1 MQYREF
7 IKLHMS
13 GMKFGSPAEVRA
25 HMKKIA
31 ELWKEEKQKMMEPKK
46 GKGAMKT
53 KRGKGA
59 IKQQSLIGDIVGE
72 ALNAGSN
79 LARKYL

>member
-1 MQYREF
+1 MQYKDF
-7 IKLHMS
+7 VKMHMA
-13 GMKFGSPAEVRA
+13 GKKFGSPAEVRA
-25 HMKKIA
+25 HMKQIA
-31 ELWKEEKQKMMEPKK
+31 ILWKEEKQKMMEPKK

-59 IKQQSLIGDIVGE
+59 IKQQSLIGDVAGE
-72 ALNAGSN
+72 LLSGASN